1 MPVLIVVAVLLV
13 LIFAPGVLVIAA
25 GLWAAYWML
34 VVAVAVTAGLAL
46 IAYAAY
52 MFFVV
57 YPRQDLLAM
66 EVQRA
71 RSARIQ
77 ASDDNI
83 AATQAASVAAGAKI
97 DGTNRQ
103 KKAAEDAIQAEIDE
117 QIREA
122 KIRKEI
128 KARSAK

>member
-13 LIFAPGVLVIAA
+13 MIFAPGLLVIAA
-25 GLWAAYWML
+25 GVWAAYWML
-34 VVAVAVTAGLAL
+34 VVAVAVAAGLAL

-52 MFFVV
+52 MLFVV
-57 YPRQDLLAM
+57 YPRQDRLAM

-83 AATQAASVAAGAKI
+83 AATRAASTAAGAKV
-97 DGTNRQ
+97 DAATRQ
-103 KKAAEDAIQAEIDE
+103 KKAAEDAIQAEVDE

-122 KIRKEI
+122 KIRKDI

>member
-13 LIFAPGVLVIAA
+13 MIFAPGLLVIAA
-25 GLWAAYWML
+25 GVWAAYWML
-34 VVAVAVTAGLAL
+34 VVAVAVAAGLAL

-52 MFFVV
+52 MLFVV
-57 YPRQDLLAM
+57 YPRQDRLAM

-83 AATQAASVAAGAKI
+83 AATRAASTAAGAKV
-97 DGTNRQ
+97 DAATRQ
-103 KKAAEDAIQAEIDE
+103 KKAAEDAIQAEVDE

-122 KIRKEI
+122 KIRKEL